1 MTSFEIAVT
10 LVLIWYGVIFGIMFA
25 ALFSRTKINKSC
37 IEVTNKVLDCHDS
50 RIDGIVDRMDFL
62 VQIISDQLEE
72 LKKGGDQMAGDS
84 LKEDQIRLGLN
95 EFEAITRLLLNKGVR
110 QNTLHKI
117 LDRLHADYQIKQFHK
132 VNKA

>member
-1 MTSFEIAVT
+1 
-10 LVLIWYGVIFGIMFA
+10 
-25 ALFSRTKINKSC
+25 
-37 IEVTNKVLDCHDS
+37 
-50 RIDGIVDRMDFL
+50 
-62 VQIISDQLEE
+62 
-72 LKKGGDQMAGDS
+72 MAGDS

-110 QNTLHKI
+110 QNTLHEI